1 LQAPAQEQ
9 ILEITPPT
17 GSRFKGY
24 EDYVVQELV
33 LQSRVIRYRR
43 QRWETPAGET
53 IVAPLPAG
61 ICGHYGPELRRF
73 VVSQHHEGQVTVRR
87 LAKQL
92 QALGIEISKRQV
104 VRLLNQRHD
113 GFHEEARD
121 VLRAGLTS
129 PWISVD
135 DTGARHKASNGF
147 CTQIGNAHFTWFG
160 TTGSK
165 SRLNFLELLR
175 AGHTDYVINAEA
187 LAYMRARNLAAGVIA
202 RLEAHP
208 GKQFA
213 DVKLWKTHLD
223 DLGIAALEVTPDP
236 VLIATE
242 GALWGSIKAHGLLA
256 DTVIIS
262 DDAGQFDV
270 GTHAL
275 CWVHYLEPVFI
286 WSGAP
291 RRQPWPMTSRRWTL
305 HNSGFRVDICGRDGD
320 CRCRSRCV
328 RRRASRR
335 MSGITSGALP
345 SCCDVRCT
353 RVADAHSPVM
363 AAIRG

>member
-1 LQAPAQEQ
+1 MAESTQDIEGLAPQDLKRLLLAVLEQNAALRAENAALREEIARLKGLQGRPKIPPSKPSGMETATERKPPSSGKRRRQPWGQKAKRVPVEEQ

-135 DTGARHKASNGF
+135 DTAPDTRRAMASAPRSATRISPGSAPPAR
-147 CTQIGNAHFTWFG
+147 
-160 TTGSK
+160 
-165 SRLNFLELLR
+165 R
-175 AGHTDYVINAEA
+175 AGSISWSCC
-187 LAYMRARNLAAGVIA
+187 G
-202 RLEAHP
+202 P
-208 GKQFA
+208 
-213 DVKLWKTHLD
+213 
-223 DLGIAALEVTPDP
+223 VTP
-236 VLIATE
+236 T
-242 GALWGSIKAHGLLA
+242 
-256 DTVIIS
+256 T
-262 DDAGQFDV
+262 
-270 GTHAL
+270 
-275 CWVHYLEPVFI
+275 
-286 WSGAP
+286 
-291 RRQPWPMTSRRWTL
+291 
-305 HNSGFRVDICGRDGD
+305 
-320 CRCRSRCV
+320 
-328 RRRASRR
+328 
-335 MSGITSGALP
+335 
-345 SCCDVRCT
+345 
-353 RVADAHSPVM
+353 
-363 AAIRG
+363 